1 MSRFLAAKLAVP
13 SETALERLRASGTQL
28 AITLAILLACLACSP
43 ARADVGVLLNESLDT
58 SVARITGS
66 GHSAVYFSRIC
77 PETPVKLRLCRPD
90 EQGSVMSNYTTLGED
105 QPFEWNIVP
114 LSIYLYGVQDPRDRP
129 LFGSRNIKHVLEER
143 YREKYLADYC
153 AGKFCRTSNRAEWR
167 EMVGASFSRSIY
179 FFVVDTSVE
188 QDLKLIAEFN
198 SEPNVNHFNGAM
210 RNCADFSRRVINFY
224 FPHAAKPDY
233 LNDFGMT
240 TPKAIARSFSHYG
253 ARHPEA
259 HLRVL
264 HFAQLPGTFKR
275 STECRGG
282 TEQLVRSKKLLVP
295 MLVFADHELPIVA
308 VTYALTGRFNPQREL
323 ETYPTVKASDLSQQI
338 KEAKSEKDR
347 ALATELKTLENQER
361 AQAVGTPE
369 EWKEYREAFDSVAD
383 EAVSKEVIP
392 DRDYLRNFL
401 KHLDHVGTPL
411 LDPSGAVWLDISENG
426 TSRRVGLSASNIL
439 APGSDHQI
447 SYVLALARAAY
458 FLKSPKHSS
467 ENMPQFKSDWELLQ
481 SARLKNATITTR
493 ASLRLVDVPA
503 TPFSTT
509 GNR

>member
-1 MSRFLAAKLAVP
+1 
-13 SETALERLRASGTQL
+13 
-28 AITLAILLACLACSP
+28 
-43 ARADVGVLLNESLDT
+43 
-58 SVARITGS
+58 
-66 GHSAVYFSRIC
+66 
-77 PETPVKLRLCRPD
+77 
-90 EQGSVMSNYTTLGED
+90 
-105 QPFEWNIVP
+105 
-114 LSIYLYGVQDPRDRP
+114 
-129 LFGSRNIKHVLEER
+129 
-143 YREKYLADYC
+143 
-153 AGKFCRTSNRAEWR
+153 
-167 EMVGASFSRSIY
+167 MVGASFSRSIY

-224 FPHAAKPDY
+224 FPHGAKPDY

-240 TPKAIARSFSHYG
+240 SPKAIARSFSHYG

-383 EAVSKEVIP
+383 EAVSKEIIP

-401 KHLDHVGTPL
+401 RHLDHVGTPL
-411 LDPSGAVWLDISENG
+411 LDPSGAVWLYISENS
-426 TSRRVGLSASNIL
+426 TIKRVRLSASNIL
-439 APGSDHQI
+439 DPGSARQT
-447 SYVLALARAAY
+447 SYVLALARTPY
-458 FLKSPKHSS
+458 FVKTPKHSR
-467 ENMPQFKSDWELLQ
+467 EHMPQFKGDWELLQ
-481 SARLKNATITTR
+481 SARFRNPTITTR
-493 ASLRLVDVPA
+493 ASLRVVDVPA
-503 TPFSTT
+503 PPFST
-509 GNR
+509 RE